1 MTDDNIITI
10 EWWYRDIHGRVLHT
24 AGRHGV
30 MEVDCRFFFPAT
42 KGNVNKLLA
51 MNGREFDFSKPNIK
65 KMLNCIEQ
73 RIKDLNGDI
82 EAAKVTYRKLYSEWC
97 DLHPQAESGKAPS
110 GIRLTKEQWKDA
122 KKRANELK
130 VTMKKLENSVKN
142 CQSKIRRLQENSEQ
156 IKGWETYE

>member
-1 MTDDNIITI
+1 MTDNIITI
-10 EWWYRDIHGRVLHT
+10 EWWYHDLHGRTLNT
-24 AGRHGV
+24 SRHGV
-30 MEVDCRFFFPAT
+30 MEVDCYFFFPAT
-42 KGNVNKLLA
+42 KANVNKLLT
-51 MNGREFDFSKPNIK
+51 MNGRNFDFSKPNIE

-73 RIKDLNGDI
+73 RIKDLTGDI
-82 EAAKVTYRKLYSEWC
+82 EAAKATYRKLYSEWC

-122 KKRANELK
+122 KKRAKELK

-156 IKGWETYE
+156 IKGWETHE

>member
-10 EWWYRDIHGRVLHT
+10 EWWYHDIHGRILNT
-24 AGRHGV
+24 SRHGV
-30 MEVDCRFFFPAT
+30 MDIDCNFFFPNT
-42 KGNVNKLLA
+42 KANVTKLLT
-51 MNGREFDFSKPNIK
+51 MNGRDFDFSKPNIE

-73 RIKDLNGDI
+73 RIKDLTGDI
-82 EAAKVTYRKLYSEWC
+82 EAAKATYRKLYSEWC

-122 KKRANELK
+122 KKRAKELK

-142 CQSKIRRLQENSEQ
+142 CQSKIRRLQENSG
-156 IKGWETYE
+156 KFRTD

>member
-10 EWWYRDIHGRVLHT
+10 EWWYHDIHGRILNT
-24 AGRHGV
+24 SRHGV
-30 MEVDCRFFFPAT
+30 MDIDCNFFFPNT
-42 KGNVNKLLA
+42 KANVTKLLA
-51 MNGREFDFSKPNIK
+51 MNGRDFDFSKPNIE

-73 RIKDLNGDI
+73 RINSLNDDI
-82 EAAKVTYRKLYSEWC
+82 EAAKATYAKLYDEWC

-122 KKRANELK
+122 KKRAKELK

-156 IKGWETYE
+156 IKGWETHE